1 MAMATRNRPSEVED
15 SIVPWNV
22 LEEWSATLFL
32 VAGGLMVVHTGV
44 HTLIAFT
51 NTNYPLHHEMPFGVA
66 GHILAFVALLGLYP
80 QLVARTPKL
89 ARGSAGLAVLG
100 TVGWSVIGVQTLS
113 ETLGVGLP
121 AWLGVFAILTIV
133 TVILGYLA
141 FGVAGLRT
149 GIVTRTTAVVLVTPV
164 LVMVYNMTVA
174 LTTGGTEE
182 GQIIVAGGFALAH
195 LAIGAALR
203 SEEFPTD
210 LTETASSTAT

>member
-1 MAMATRNRPSEVED
+1 MATQNRSNGAED
-15 SIVPWNV
+15 RKGSWNI
-22 LEEWSATLFL
+22 LEQWSSTLFL
-32 VAGGLMVVHTGV
+32 IAGGLMVVHTGV
-44 HTLIAFT
+44 HALIAFT
-51 NTNYPLHHEMPFGVA
+51 NTNYPLHHELPFGVV

-80 QLVARTPKL
+80 QLVARGPKL
-89 ARGSAGLAVLG
+89 ARVGAGLAVLG
-100 TVGWSVIGVQTLS
+100 TVGWFVIGAQTLS

-133 TVILGYLA
+133 AVILGYLA

-149 GIVTRTTAVVLVTPV
+149 GIVTRTTAVLLLTPV

-203 SEEFPTD
+203 SDEFPTGGA
-210 LTETASSTAT
+210 EPAVSTAT